1 MTTIVPVQKRQKRER
16 NEDTPEK
23 TSKYYVTNKTML
35 PAVIKSKEQGKIT
48 NELAAMLLML
58 TRKYAQRSCFNGYT
72 FREDMVSEALA
83 NLCQNAL
90 SFNPAKYDTPNP
102 FSYYT
107 SCINNSFLQ
116 FLSNEKKHRRI
127 RDQLL
132 IDMGEN
138 PSFNFQ
144 EESRNHQDSEYREDF
159 NEMKVNIEEAKARM
173 KQDEIYAEAKAKREA
188 DLDAAESDWMKNNTA
203 DAVEIELLLDIEDE
217 IEEPTPNI
225 GLLEFN

>member
-1 MTTIVPVQKRQKRER
+1 
-16 NEDTPEK
+16 
-23 TSKYYVTNKTML
+23 
-35 PAVIKSKEQGKIT
+35 
-48 NELAAMLLML
+48 
-58 TRKYAQRSCFNGYT
+58 
-72 FREDMVSEALA
+72 
-83 NLCQNAL
+83 
-90 SFNPAKYDTPNP
+90 
-102 FSYYT
+102 
-107 SCINNSFLQ
+107 
-116 FLSNEKKHRRI
+116 
-127 RDQLL
+127 
-132 IDMGEN
+132 MGEN